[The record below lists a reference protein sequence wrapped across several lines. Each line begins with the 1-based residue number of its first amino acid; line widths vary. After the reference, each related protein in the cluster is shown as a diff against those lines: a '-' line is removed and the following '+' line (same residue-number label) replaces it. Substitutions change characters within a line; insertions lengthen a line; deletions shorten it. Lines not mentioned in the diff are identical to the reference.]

1 MTQISKIRAFICSLY
16 YICSDAL
23 RKIKMIRHFFKIQ
36 RLKKL
41 GVVFF
46 VFFMANGLV
55 QAQDK
60 TFTQQIE
67 KADQALLAH
76 NNALAISTLSKIIQ
90 QLELTPDDSLLIT
103 QTLIQARM
111 KIILA
116 YQRLGFMDK
125 ALKDLDKNLLLLEKG
140 ISHELAVQL
149 LSQASDTMLSV
160 GDLGS
165 SRDYLQQA
173 IKLSNKNMRPA
184 VLAALWQRAGNTYTA
199 LGQFEKAVNYYD
211 KSIQY
216 AQKSSQLNLEIK
228 SKVNRLFPVLQLNS
242 DRQGTVL
249 SELESVAAFIPRL
262 DQVRLKS
269 SAHIT
274 LGVLAYEQLT
284 ETFGQLTQLSYKN
297 LYSAYQ
303 LSQQTDDHKQQSV
316 SAGYLAKLYF
326 KQKRYNDALVW
337 LNRAIFYAQLQEMP
351 EYLYQ
356 WYELKGQISLKQGQ
370 NEEALLAFN
379 KAVKILSP
387 IRNHLDIGVRSPIR
401 SFNDAVKSVY
411 YSLADL
417 LLQKAQNT
425 SNKAQ
430 QQKLLYQAR
439 DTIESLKVAELEN
452 YFQDDCVANLQA
464 SQKQLETISP
474 GIIVLYP
481 ISLPNR
487 LVLLVSSSGTIKQY
501 NIPVTADFLKDQ
513 ALLFR
518 KNLQS
523 RPHNRFL
530 SQAKQLYTWMIK
542 PIKKDLEQWQVDTL
556 VIVADGLLR
565 TIPFS
570 SLYDGN
576 QFLIEQYAL
585 VNAPG
590 FKLIDP
596 KPLEWKNNKVLLA
609 GLSEGVQDFSPLPNV
624 PKELRKIES
633 ILSNKQLIGDKII
646 NQQYT
651 LEQMQSKL
659 ANNNYSIVHMATH
672 AQFTGQHNNDFLL
685 TYDNKL
691 TIDKL
696 KNLIGFGRFRDK
708 PIELLTMSAC
718 QTALGDERAALGLAG
733 VAIKA
738 GARSALAT
746 LWFVDDEAT
755 SLAVTEFYQALAG
768 KKTDNKP
775 LSKAKALQ
783 LIQKDMIGQARYWH
797 PSYWAPFLLIGN
809 WL

>member
-1 MTQISKIRAFICSLY
+1 
-16 YICSDAL
+16 
-23 RKIKMIRHFFKIQ
+23 MIRHFFKIQ